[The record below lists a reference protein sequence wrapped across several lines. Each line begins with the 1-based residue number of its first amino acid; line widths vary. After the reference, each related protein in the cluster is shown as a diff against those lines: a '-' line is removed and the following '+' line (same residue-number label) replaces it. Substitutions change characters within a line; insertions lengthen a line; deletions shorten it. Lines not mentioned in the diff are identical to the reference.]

1 MSSIYGKMTQ
11 GLDGLTYRSMFEAD
25 FANKFLFETI
35 DYEYEKPYND
45 GTKRKCDFYI
55 KSLDLW
61 IECAYHDIV
70 DNFAYQKNKGAIP
83 LKVPYQDKDIV
94 KKRGAKF
101 DWTNKIWYVPEEL
114 NTGNRLEK
122 FENWMSR
129 KQLEL
134 TQLNNSQIT
143 ENYEPSLRKK
153 LIDNADKKIIVV
165 SYKDVSNRSINHI
178 YDLIRVCY
186 NSYYCEL
193 LNTHRIKQ
201 NPNQIVKK
209 PNHNNGNGGTNRQ
222 GGWDKKF
229 FLPNFSDKNLKK
241 NEQTPSYLLAWSTF
255 QNLQPGDRHRFI
267 QSIVK
272 LSKGNPRRKKKKK
285 KKFNKSMDKLIN
297 AGTI

>member
-70 DNFAYQKNKGAIP
+70 DNFAYQKNKGDIP

-94 KKRGAKF
+94 KKRGAK
-101 DWTNKIWYVPEEL
+101 WSPTNKIWYIPEEL

-153 LIDNADKKIIVV
+153 LI
-165 SYKDVSNRSINHI
+165 
-178 YDLIRVCY
+178 
-186 NSYYCEL
+186 EL
-193 LNTHRIKQ
+193 
-201 NPNQIVKK
+201 
-209 PNHNNGNGGTNRQ
+209 
-222 GGWDKKF
+222 
-229 FLPNFSDKNLKK
+229 
-241 NEQTPSYLLAWSTF
+241 
-255 QNLQPGDRHRFI
+255 
-267 QSIVK
+267 
-272 LSKGNPRRKKKKK
+272 
-285 KKFNKSMDKLIN
+285 
-297 AGTI
+297 